1 MFSAPSFPMF
11 LSHPFNIIIIT
22 VNEASL
28 ALRVKKF
35 PRFSYLFVS
44 FLCDSFFLCFDK
56 TTPMSFDRYCHRLWW
71 MVTLSWQFNF
81 SSVIYTIK
89 FELIL
94 SRKLLK
100 IHTIKLF
107 LLSRTNAD
115 QTLFLFNHFSLRSMR
130 RLSLFDETA
139 ISWDSLTYTA
149 VDWCIRYMKNI
160 SSFSARL
167 CKIEQSKSTY
177 SHSFQSHFHL
187 SIFCSS
193 VAFLKFSAFKF
204 IAFQSDQTALL
215 YIRIFR

>member
-1 MFSAPSFPMF
+1 MKNEKKKSKMFSAPSFPMF

-89 FELIL
+89 FELIP

-100 IHTIKLF
+100 SHTIKLF

-115 QTLFLFNHFSLRSMR
+115 QTLFLFNHFSLRS
-130 RLSLFDETA
+130 TA
-139 ISWDSLTYTA
+139 IYSTRLQFPEILSRTLPSIDAFVTW
-149 VDWCIRYMKNI
+149 KI
-160 SSFSARL
+160 S
-167 CKIEQSKSTY
+167 Q
-177 SHSFQSHFHL
+177 
-187 SIFCSS
+187 
-193 VAFLKFSAFKF
+193 
-204 IAFQSDQTALL
+204 ALVHD
-215 YIRIFR
+215 YAK